1 MNAFDKFIDLVAS
14 LSNNTFSFVL
24 AIMINFVMLG
34 GLYCLNLCS
43 MYLIE
48 LATIIEQRR
57 TGGRG
62 KREVEL
68 NSFSISGR
76 Q

>member
-1 MNAFDKFIDLVAS
+1 MIAS
-14 LSNNTFSFVL
+14 LSNNTFAFVF

-34 GLYCLNLCS
+34 AIYSLNLCS

-48 LATIIEQRR
+48 LAKEIEQRR
-57 TGGRG
+57 TGGRN

-68 NSFSISGR
+68 NSFSVSKGL
-76 Q
+76 QLQ